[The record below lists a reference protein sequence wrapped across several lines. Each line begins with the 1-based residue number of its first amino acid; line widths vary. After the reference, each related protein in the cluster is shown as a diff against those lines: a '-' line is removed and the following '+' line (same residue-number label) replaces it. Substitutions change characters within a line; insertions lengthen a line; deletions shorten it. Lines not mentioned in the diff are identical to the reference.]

1 MRSCRGA
8 TARSGATRR
17 PRAALA
23 EAHRRL
29 LSGPEAGLAEFP
41 ALDAQ
46 FHALVCGAAGNRF
59 FDEFIQRISIIVHY
73 HYQWRKDDEFARNRG
88 AAEEHLKVLDAIL
101 EGRGEE
107 AVRHFADHLATARG
121 NLLRSVAWD

>member
-1 MRSCRGA
+1 M
-8 TARSGATRR
+8 
-17 PRAALA
+17 
-23 EAHRRL
+23 